1 MKITNVKTFICDG
14 GFRPWTFVKIETD
27 EGLVG
32 WGDCT
37 DWGAA
42 PAVAAAVELY
52 AQYVIGRDP
61 HEVESIW
68 WDLYDRNIRHYGGI
82 AFKAMS
88 GIDSALWDIKGKAL
102 GVPVW
107 QLLGGKIRDELP
119 LYWTHCGSTR
129 AQHSEKLGIPGVR
142 TTDDL
147 KRLSEEVLERGYTA
161 IKTNIIPLSDRPD
174 AIPDKLT
181 NGDVSPSTLRNIET
195 VVGTFRESLGP
206 DIGIAIDVALYF
218 KLGAAIK
225 IARALEPFDMMWLET
240 ETYDADVLRAIR
252 DSTTTPICTGES
264 LFGTYGY
271 RPFLERHAMDVMM
284 PDFAWNGITM
294 GKKVCDM
301 AHAYDTLIAPH
312 NCHSPINTLVSANV
326 AATIPNFKIL
336 EFDVDDAPWRDDIM
350 THPLEI
356 ENGVLKLSDRPG
368 LGSDLIESE
377 LERHPYIWHEGAR

>member
-147 KRLSEEVLERGYTA
+147 KQLSEEVLERGYTA